1 MKKIQLTQL
10 QVAFVDNSDYEWLVG
25 MGSWFVQF
33 GPGYADGGRF
43 VAARKAK
50 QADGKRTN
58 IYMHR
63 VIMDA
68 QPGEEVD
75 HIDVDPLN
83 NQRDNLRIVTRS
95 QNCMNKG
102 SQSNNTSGRRGVSW
116 DKASQKWRAGIKVN
130 GEPIFLGHFDSLE
143 EASTCHEAARE
154 KHFGQ
159 HNRRLTT
166 AGLACLRARV

>member
-10 QVAFVDNSDYEWLVG
+10 QVAFVDDSDYEWLVG
-25 MGSWFVQF
+25 MGSWHAQF
-33 GPGYADGGRF
+33 HPGYADGGRF
-43 VAARKAK
+43 LAECKAK

-63 VIMDA
+63 AIMDA

-83 NQRDNLRIVTRS
+83 NQRENLRIVTRS
-95 QNCMNKG
+95 QNCMNTG
-102 SQSNNTSGRRGVSW
+102 RRSQNTSGRRGVSW
-116 DKASQKWRAGIKVN
+116 RKDRQKWRARIQVECK
-130 GEPIFLGHFDSLE
+130 EIHLGYFDSLE

-159 HNRRLTT
+159 YNRHSTT
-166 AGLACLRARV
+166 ACPEGRV